1 MYIVLAHLTVFLAS
15 TVVWNL
21 WSVRRLKDSLHL
33 LQLDGYSNTRLFKWL
48 LHLPRERLFALP
60 ISLVIA
66 ALFLAAIL
74 LPDWL
79 VLLLL
84 VIWVSLGSYLFI
96 KTPVAAQKKPLVYTA
111 RAKRILL
118 VAILLD
124 VLITCSLFLTLRSS
138 LKCEADTSIFTVFLV
153 SILASPLLVVLAN
166 IFLIPIQK
174 SINFYYLA
182 SAKKKLLSVSP
193 VIIGITG
200 SYGKTSTKYFLT
212 KILSERFS
220 VLMTPGSFNT
230 LLGISSVINKE
241 LKPHHRIF
249 IAEIGAYVRGDVTE
263 KCKFLNPSIG
273 ILTTIGPEH
282 FERFKTMEN
291 IVRTNYELIESLPG
305 KGLAVMNAENE
316 YTIKLIDETS
326 NCKVVRFGLE
336 DSVVEKEKLRVT
348 ARNITTSPQ
357 GLSFEVEDLLTKKSL
372 LATCRILGR
381 HNIANILAGASVG
394 LEMGLTLEEVV
405 RGIAKIEA
413 APHRLQLLSRPG
425 GVTIIDDAYNSNP
438 VGAEEALKALG
449 EFKTGKKILIT
460 PGMVELGELEE
471 EKNREF
477 GKQAAGVC
485 DHVILVGVNQ
495 TKPILQGL
503 QARNFPA
510 DRLFVCQDLNE
521 AIVQMNKLVV
531 AGDVVLFENDL
542 PDQYNEKKVAV

>member
-1 MYIVLAHLTVFLAS
+1 MFLIAIQLIAFLAAILA
-15 TVVWNL
+15 WNL
-21 WSVRRLKDSLHL
+21 WSVRRLKILLHL
-33 LQLDGYSNTRLFKWL
+33 LQLDSYANLRLFKWL

-60 ISLVIA
+60 ISLVLGIF
-66 ALFLAAIL
+66 LFVSVLI
-74 LPDWL
+74 PGVL
-79 VLLLL
+79 VSTLT
-84 VIWVSLGSYLFI
+84 VVWATIGFYFYQ
-96 KTPVAAQKKPLVYTA
+96 KTPMPIQKKALVYTA

-118 VAILLD
+118 TSVALDLLF
-124 VLITCSLFLTLRSS
+124 TASLFFLLSNS
-138 LKCEADTSIFTVFLV
+138 VELALDTSLFAVFLI
-153 SILASPLLVVLAN
+153 SILVSPLLIVLAN
-166 IFLIPIQK
+166 ILLIPIQRG
-174 SINFYYLA
+174 INFYYLF
-182 SAKKKLLSVSP
+182 SAKKKLTKVSP

-241 LKPHHRIF
+241 LKSHHRIF

-291 IVRTNYELIESLPG
+291 IVRTNYELIESLPSD
-305 KGLAVMNAENE
+305 GLAVMNAENE

-326 NCKVVRFGLE
+326 NCKVARFGLA
-336 DSVVEKEKLRVT
+336 DSVLEKDKLRVT
-348 ARNITTSPQ
+348 AKNISTSVQ
-357 GLSFEVEDLLTKKSL
+357 GLSFEIEDVLTKRFL
-372 LATCRILGR
+372 TATCRILGR
-381 HNIANILAGASVG
+381 HNVANILAGAAVG

-438 VGAEEALKALG
+438 VGAEEALRALS

-477 GKQAAGVC
+477 GVQAAGVC
-485 DHVILVGVNQ
+485 DHVILVGINQ

-503 QARNFPA
+503 QSRNFPEE
-510 DRLFVCQDLNE
+510 RLFVCQDLNE
-521 AIVQMNKLVV
+521 ALVQMNKLVV

-542 PDQYNEKKVAV
+542 PDQYNERKLAI